1 MIDTS
6 FLASPSCV
14 RMLQQYDMIPLI
26 DFVLL
31 LFFCNTGRAGWAVRR
46 PAIQERGRRQEG
58 SPAQVDRN
66 HRGRGTRACTPKNVQ
81 VFVVFVHVLL
91 LVV

>member
-1 MIDTS
+1 
-6 FLASPSCV
+6 
-14 RMLQQYDMIPLI
+14 MLQQYDMIPLI

-31 LFFCNTGRAGWAVRR
+31 LFFFNTGRAGWAVRR

-66 HRGRGTRACTPKNVQ
+66 RRGRGRYTSCAPKNVQ